1 MEAQIFTRARC
12 LIGSGPISRGKQVTN
27 CVRLDLGRAESMRTL
42 LRAAILSLAFIAVGP
57 ARGQTWNT
65 GYFNTASGYGPA
77 NSSLSGAPTNVA
89 DSFQWKTT
97 DANEV
102 NGMFF
107 RQGWTFGL
115 GNSGN
120 KSVLFGGYNAALSAA
135 YWPAVTN
142 PVLYRNFSNPVTQ
155 TSPAVVVS
163 MDFGILPTASALFT
177 NKDVFSFDFI
187 NASSDASLLRIS
199 LNPAAAAITNGMRLQ
214 WSRNGTNVVSDGVT
228 FQAYDIQYNAL
239 YRLTATITGNSFDM
253 SILGLAPRGTSTN
266 VSGVVAGITNYA
278 VVGSNWVVDNGP
290 LSGSLT
296 AESFDRFAIDWDLSS
311 GATNQP
317 GGNYM
322 NLNTVSVATTIPEPS
337 TAALLGLSAFG
348 LIAWRLRYRG
358 RRG

>member
-1 MEAQIFTRARC
+1 MLAAAVFLAADRA
-12 LIGSGPISRGKQVTN
+12 S
-27 CVRLDLGRAESMRTL
+27 
-42 LRAAILSLAFIAVGP
+42 
-57 ARGQTWNT
+57 GQTWNT
-65 GYFNTASGYGPA
+65 GYFNTSSGYGPA

-89 DSFQWKTT
+89 GSFQWQTT

-115 GNSGN
+115 GGSGN
-120 KSVLFGGYNAALSAA
+120 KSVLFGGYNAQLSAA

-142 PVLYRNFSNPVTQ
+142 PVLYRDFSNPVTQ

-177 NKDVFSFDFI
+177 NKDVFSFDFR
-187 NASSDASLLRIS
+187 NTSSSTSLLQIS
-199 LNPAAAAITNGMRLQ
+199 LNPAAATISNGMRLQ
-214 WSRNGTNVVSDGVT
+214 WVRNGTNVVSDGVT

-253 SILGLAPRGTSTN
+253 SLFGLAPRGTSTN
-266 VSGVVAGITNYA
+266 TNGVVTGITNYA
-278 VVGSNWVVDNGP
+278 VVGSNWVVDNGQ

-296 AESFDRFAIDWDLSS
+296 AESFDRFAVDWDLSS

-337 TAALLGLSAFG
+337 TVALLGLSAFG
-348 LIAWRLRYRG
+348 IFAWRLRCNQ

>member
-1 MEAQIFTRARC
+1 MWGEFAT
-12 LIGSGPISRGKQVTN
+12 LSGASIPQGHQVFMP
-27 CVRLDLGRAESMRTL
+27 A
-42 LRAAILSLAFIAVGP
+42 LRRLSLVSSFLLTVAQAS
-57 ARGQTWNT
+57 GQTWST
-65 GYFNTASGYGPA
+65 GYFNTNNGYGPA
-77 NSSLSGAPTNVA
+77 NSSLSGAPTNA
-89 DSFQWKTT
+89 AESFQWKTT

-115 GNSGN
+115 GGSGN
-120 KSVLFGGYNAALSAA
+120 KSVLFGGYNAQLSAA

-142 PVLYRNFSNPVTQ
+142 PVLYRDFSNPVTQ
-155 TSPAVVVS
+155 SSPVVVVC

-177 NKDVFSFDFI
+177 NKDVFSFDFR
-187 NASSDASLLRIS
+187 NASTSTSLLQIS
-199 LNPAAAAITNGMRLQ
+199 LNPAAATISNGMRLQ
-214 WSRNGTNVVSDGVT
+214 WIRNGTNVVSDGVT

-253 SILGLAPRGTSTN
+253 SLFGLAPRGTSTN
-266 VSGVVAGITNYA
+266 TSGVVAGITNYA
-278 VVGSNWVVDNGP
+278 VVASNWMVDNGQ

-322 NLNTVSVATTIPEPS
+322 NLNTVSVTTTIPEPS
-337 TAALLGLSAFG
+337 TVALLGLSAFG
-348 LIAWRLRYRG
+348 IFAWKLRCN
-358 RRG
+358 RRRS